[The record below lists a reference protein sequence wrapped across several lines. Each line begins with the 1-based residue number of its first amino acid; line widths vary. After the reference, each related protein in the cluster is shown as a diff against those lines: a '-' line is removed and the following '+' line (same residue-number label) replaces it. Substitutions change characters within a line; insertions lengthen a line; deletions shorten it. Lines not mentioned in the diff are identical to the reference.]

1 MFTILRAHTTF
12 ADEAYVAECSR
23 GMVGHLRDHQL
34 VVTGWSNSVS
44 GRMRVEQ
51 SLLAESWNP
60 RYQRLGFDPD
70 SEDPTFLKP
79 AVAELAKSDGQS
91 GS

>member
-1 MFTILRAHTTF
+1 MEEIADQAAASRQEPERLNLTRPGEYGLFTILRAHTTF

-51 SLLAESWNP
+51 SLLAES
-60 RYQRLGFDPD
+60 
-70 SEDPTFLKP
+70 
-79 AVAELAKSDGQS
+79 
-91 GS
+91 